1 MKKIFTK
8 DWLELH
14 PYASVD
20 TTDVYYTNIANS
32 IYEILETTGMVNSFE
47 PEESKQIA
55 IRMAAYFED
64 VISKLGIWSYFI
76 NEQKKL
82 TGN

>member
-47 PEESKQIA
+47 PIS
-55 IRMAAYFED
+55 RM
-64 VISKLGIWSYFI
+64 
-76 NEQKKL
+76 
-82 TGN
+82 